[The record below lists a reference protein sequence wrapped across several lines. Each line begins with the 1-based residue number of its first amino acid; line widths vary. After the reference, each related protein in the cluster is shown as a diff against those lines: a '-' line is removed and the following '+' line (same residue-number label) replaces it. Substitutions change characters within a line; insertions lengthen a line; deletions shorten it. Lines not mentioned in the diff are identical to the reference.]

1 MDISNAS
8 SGGNFVLLG
17 FSNQP
22 KLDPTISVTILLFH
36 IMTLINN
43 TVIILLNFLD
53 SRFHTPMHF
62 FLSNLTFLDICYTT
76 NIVPQT
82 LINLCGPNKLIT
94 YAGCILQFFFAFDFG
109 VTENLLLVV
118 MAYDHYAAVCQPLH
132 YLVIMHPQFCKKM
145 AAASWLTGMCG
156 ALTMSAFAFSL
167 LLCGHTLD
175 NCFCEM
181 PVFLKIAC
189 AYTKVMDG
197 TIYTPGVTY
206 LVLPLFFILVS

>member
-1 MDISNAS
+1 
-8 SGGNFVLLG
+8 
-17 FSNQP
+17 
-22 KLDPTISVTILLFH
+22 
-36 IMTLINN
+36 
-43 TVIILLNFLD
+43 
-53 SRFHTPMHF
+53 MHF

-76 NIVPQT
+76 SIVPQK

-109 VTENLLLVV
+109 ATENLWLVV

-156 ALTMSAFAFSL
+156 TLAMSTFAFSL
-167 LLCGHTLD
+167 LLCGHILN

-189 AYTKVMDG
+189 AYTKVMDV
-197 TIYTPGVTY
+197 TIYTPGVIY

>member
-1 MDISNAS
+1 
-8 SGGNFVLLG
+8 
-17 FSNQP
+17 
-22 KLDPTISVTILLFH
+22 
-36 IMTLINN
+36 
-43 TVIILLNFLD
+43 
-53 SRFHTPMHF
+53 MHF

-109 VTENLLLVV
+109 ATENLLLVV
-118 MAYDHYAAVCQPLH
+118 MAYDRYAAVCQPLH

-189 AYTKVMDG
+189 AYTKVMDV

-206 LVLPLFFILVS
+206 LVLPVFHSCLIGNHHSSYD